1 MSINVAD
8 DAMCIIH
15 SKIHQKS
22 SNSQIVFLFCYI
34 YAQKVVGSNTY
45 AQVTGC
51 PSVSAETG
59 N

>member
-1 MSINVAD
+1 MMQCVSSI
-8 DAMCIIH
+8 
-15 SKIHQKS
+15 QKLAKNL
-22 SNSQIVFLFCYI
+22 SNSPIVFVFCYI

-51 PSVSAETG
+51 PSVSVAPG